1 MLCSQMGL
9 FERRLQL
16 HTVQLLLLLP
26 VRAMFKVG
34 QNESQDIL
42 DG

>member
-16 HTVQLLLLLP
+16 HTVQLLLLP

-42 DG
+42 DS